1 MIALKDFWQKIY
13 RELKANRSVILAM
26 VMEKKGSAPR
36 GVGAHMLILADGT
49 TIDTIGG
56 GNLEYLTVEEAKKN
70 LKEFKSVVKTFSLTN
85 TEAGNSGMVC
95 GGQLKVMLYCFQPKD
110 LTQVEK
116 SLKLINSQTKFVINI
131 NWQDDNFSLKIYDFK
146 EDFSE
151 KDKLKH
157 KTYLQENHENNI
169 ISGKYFEVMKQSP
182 RVFLFGGGY
191 VAQEVAK
198 LLPNLEF
205 EYNIIEER
213 IEFAQRKLFPEAK
226 HIIVVDFADFAHQV
240 EIKSTDY
247 AIVVTNGHTKDTV
260 VLKTLLKNPPCYI
273 GVIGSKHKKLY
284 VEKYLQEQG
293 FEKELIQKI
302 VMPIGLNIKAD
313 TPAEIAISIVAQL
326 IQKRA
331 E

>member
-13 RELKANRSVILAM
+13 RELKANRSVVLAM

-49 TIDTIGG
+49 TMNTIGG
-56 GNLEYLTVEEAKKN
+56 GKLEYLAITEAKSN
-70 LKEFKSVVKTFSLTN
+70 LKENKSSIKIFTLNN

-95 GGQLKVMLYCFQPKD
+95 GGQLKVMLYCLGQKD
-110 LTQVEK
+110 LIQVEK
-116 SLKLINSQTKFVINI
+116 ALNLINSQIKFVVNI
-131 NWQDDNFSLKIYDFK
+131 NWQDDVFSLTIYDFAEEFAQK
-146 EDFSE
+146 E
-151 KDKLKH
+151 KLKH
-157 KTYLQENHENNI
+157 KAYLEQDENHKNI
-169 ISGKYFEVMKQSP
+169 GQYLEVMKQSP
-182 RVFLFGGGY
+182 RIFLFGGGY

-213 IEFAQRKLFPEAK
+213 IEFAQRKLFPDAK
-226 HIIVVDFADFAHQV
+226 HIIIVDFADFAHQV
-240 EIKSTDY
+240 EIKPTDY
-247 AIVVTNGHTKDTV
+247 AIVVTNGHTKDTL
-260 VLKTLLKNPPCYI
+260 VLETLLKNPPCYI
-273 GVIGSKHKKLY
+273 GVIGSKYKKLY
-284 VEKYLQEQG
+284 VEKYLQGQG
-293 FEKELIQKI
+293 FEQKLIQKI
-302 VMPIGLNIKAD
+302 VMPIGLDIKAD

>member
-13 RELKANRSVILAM
+13 RELKANRSVVLAM

-49 TIDTIGG
+49 TMDTIGG
-56 GNLEYLTVEEAKKN
+56 GKLEYLAITEAKSN
-70 LKEFKSVVKTFSLTN
+70 LKENKSSIKIFTLNN

-110 LTQVEK
+110 LIQVEK
-116 SLKLINSQTKFVINI
+116 ALKLINSQIKFVVNI
-131 NWQDDNFSLKIYDFK
+131 NWQDDVFSLTIYDFAEEFAQK
-146 EDFSE
+146 E
-151 KDKLKH
+151 KLKH
-157 KTYLQENHENNI
+157 KAYLEQDENHKNI
-169 ISGKYFEVMKQSP
+169 GQYLEVMKQSP

-226 HIIVVDFADFAHQV
+226 HVVVVDFADFAHQV

-247 AIVVTNGHTKDTV
+247 AIVVTNGHTKDTL
-260 VLKTLLKNPPCYI
+260 VLKTLLKNPPAYI

-284 VEKYLQEQG
+284 VEKYLQEQ
-293 FEKELIQKI
+293 
-302 VMPIGLNIKAD
+302 
-313 TPAEIAISIVAQL
+313 
-326 IQKRA
+326 
-331 E
+331 